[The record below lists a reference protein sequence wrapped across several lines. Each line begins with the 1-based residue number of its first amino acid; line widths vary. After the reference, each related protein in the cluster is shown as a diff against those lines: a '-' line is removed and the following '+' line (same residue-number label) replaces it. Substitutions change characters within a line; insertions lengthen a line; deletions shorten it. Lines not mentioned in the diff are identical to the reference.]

1 MNSYGPMRGG
11 RDRVPSSPQR
21 VVVPEPESPAAIST
35 VQEIVEAVTER
46 LLESST
52 TRLRRETR
60 PLKLSVAGLG
70 ALVLATCGWGFGQVQ
85 SWKEDQREQWE
96 TELRRAEQD
105 EAIAAHLAEP
115 HVEPEDLQGLK
126 DELAGVKTE
135 LGKVTRK
142 LDEMSKDDEAK
153 SFKPRR

>member
-1 MNSYGPMRGG
+1 MSSYGPMRGG

-85 SWKEDQREQWE
+85 SWKEDQRQQWE
-96 TELRRAEQD
+96 TELRRSEQD
-105 EAIAAHLAEP
+105 AAIADHLAEP
-115 HVEPEDLQGLK
+115 HVSPAQIE
-126 DELAGVKTE
+126 ELKTE
-135 LGKVTRK
+135 LKGVKAELAKLTTK
-142 LDEMSKDDEAK
+142 LDEIGTEEPAK
-153 SFKPRR
+153 PVKPRR